1 MLLLM
6 AMTLVVM
13 ACTGVE
19 DMAGTPEQERSAQQL
34 PVAFSAYV
42 NRSTTRGGATGQLT
56 IDGTGGTTTSLRTSG
71 FGVFGFYTGSR
82 LYNQMSL
89 PNFMYNQQVTHDGSD
104 CT

>member
-56 IDGTGGTTTSLRTSG
+56 TDGTGGTTSLRKNLFILISLIIVVIL
-71 FGVFGFYTGSR
+71 FPVFHER
-82 LYNQMSL
+82 LVCFDHIS
-89 PNFMYNQQVTHDGSD
+89 
-104 CT
+104 